1 MNFRRSVSLVGSILL
16 LAIVGLVI
24 IAGLAIGLGLIRP
37 GERPAHLPVTT
48 PRRSSAAP
56 VAYTVL
62 APTSA
67 PLPNSTSTLSQISLL
82 PTDESPPSPAGD
94 TPLVSSV
101 PAEGVVPSPTPTP
114 DPSDAQAGAPP
125 TTSAPGTSLPSPTP
139 TLSSSSAGTPTPTLA
154 LTGTPGPTPTPTSPT
169 SPTNTPS
176 VPGRIIG
183 RVLLDGAPVSG
194 GVTLKL
200 EDQAYNLIAETTVG
214 ADGTYVFPDLQPSAE
229 GYNVLFAQEWN
240 TQYEIDQV
248 ISWGWIG
255 PAAVENGA
263 DVQLPDLDISLLGF
277 GQVKPAPNATF
288 SAAALSSQNPILF
301 EWTTYPQA
309 ATYWVDLARGE
320 EEEQEVV
327 WQSPLNQASSLAFD
341 GTLGNGSRIQSGD
354 YWWGVGARRDSGSY
368 PLTVYGYLS
377 VLRIEP

>member
-1 MNFRRSVSLVGSILL
+1 MSFRKSVLLVGSILL

-24 IAGLAIGLGLIRP
+24 IAGVLTGLGLIHP
-37 GERPAHLPVTT
+37 GERPAQLLVTT
-48 PRRSSAAP
+48 PRRSSAAS

-67 PLPNSTSTLSQISLL
+67 PLPNSTPTPTQISLL
-82 PTDESPPSPAGD
+82 PADASPVSSAED
-94 TPLVSSV
+94 TPIYTSAAS
-101 PAEGVVPSPTPTP
+101 EGVVPSPTATP
-114 DPSDAQAGAPP
+114 AQASAPP
-125 TTSAPGTSLPSPTP
+125 TTAAPGASLPSPTP
-139 TLSSSSAGTPTPTLA
+139 TSSPSAAGTPTPTLA
-154 LTGTPGPTPTPTSPT
+154 LTGTPSPTPTPTS
-169 SPTNTPS
+169 SPSADTPS
-176 VPGRIIG
+176 VPGRITG
-183 RVLLDGAPVSG
+183 RVLLDGAPVNG

-200 EDQAYNLIAETTVG
+200 EGQAYNLIAETIVD
-214 ADGTYVFPDLQPSAE
+214 ADGTYVFPGLQPSAE

-255 PAAVENGA
+255 PAAVEDGA

-277 GQVKPAPNATF
+277 GQVNPAPNATF

-320 EEEQEVV
+320 EEEQEVI
-327 WQSPLNQASSLAFD
+327 WQSPLGQASSLAFD
-341 GTLGNGSRIQSGD
+341 GTLGNGTRIQSGD
-354 YWWGVGARRDSGSY
+354 YWWGVGARRDAGSY